1 MRLARRDKSQVRS
14 RARAAA
20 NRPREIG
27 VISLAVACFAA
38 ALGGGCGRSPAE
50 PPGTVSRAERGPIRL
65 EVSVAPAKVQIGDVV
80 TVRVSVE
87 APEAYQVEL
96 PDESAMRALD
106 ARRTDDPLPRP
117 WARGRLWQ
125 RSFAFEPA
133 VAGRSTVPGLTIRY
147 TGPPLSSLAD
157 GGAASAATQPSETS
171 ELASEPLEFEVSSVL
186 TSDDNPARPRDITGT
201 LLPPG
206 GGWPLWQRL
215 LVVFLVAFGLG
226 APLVVYLALR
236 GAVRPP
242 PPPVPAEVWALAEL
256 DRLAGQDWFAGQR
269 VAAYYY
275 RLTEVV
281 RQYIER
287 KFGLAAPEM
296 TTEEFLVHV
305 VRHPDAARFDP
316 VRLRLFLEACDIVK
330 YAAFTPAA
338 DDARAALETARAYVR
353 ETAAA
358 AGEKDAAA

>member
-1 MRLARRDKSQVRS
+1 MPAWRDRSQPNT
-14 RARAAA
+14 RARSAASRFREVVGYSLAAA
-20 NRPREIG
+20 CI
-27 VISLAVACFAA
+27 AV
-38 ALGGGCGRSPAE
+38 LLSGGCQRPPAE
-50 PPGTVSRAERGPIRL
+50 PPGAVSRAERGPIRL
-65 EVSVAPAKVQIGDVV
+65 EVSVAPVKVHIGDVV

-87 APEAYQVEL
+87 APEVYAIEL
-96 PDESAMRALD
+96 PDESTLKELD

-125 RSFAFEPA
+125 RSFTFEPA
-133 VAGRSTVPGLTIRY
+133 AAGRSTVPGLTIRY
-147 TGPPLSSLAD
+147 TGPPLSSFAAD
-157 GGAASAATQPSETS
+157 EATRAATQPAATS
-171 ELASEPLEFEVSSVL
+171 ELVSEPLEVEVLSVL
-186 TSDDNPARPRDITGT
+186 KPDDNPARPRDITGT

-215 LVVFLVAFGLG
+215 AVVFLVAFGLG

-269 VAAYYY
+269 VATYYY
-275 RLTEVV
+275 RLTEIV

-305 VRHPDAARFDP
+305 VRHPDTARFDP

-330 YAAFTPAA
+330 YAAFTPGA

-358 AGEKDAAA
+358 AAAKGEAA